1 LIQIL
6 HFSAIFFIC
15 QLKHLQ
21 NVAVTMGDSK
31 HNQRR
36 TSLSEGARYKLIF
49 GLLEKGG
56 EVLTNSLVAQYGMSY
71 ATWHRDLQKLAKEGK
86 LEKTTS
92 GAIKLQSRDYQINDD
107 DSSLK
112 YISPATGLAVAQ
124 ICASGRAII
133 FDGSPYTIHLARQLP
148 DDFQSTVITNSPQ
161 VAIIL
166 AGRPRVEII
175 VSGGRLR
182 ANSLIP
188 GDPEGYNCIRKV
200 NADLCIL
207 GSGKLH
213 HEKGITVA
221 DFDEVT
227 IKEVMIESSSKV
239 ALLATAETLNS
250 EECFRVA
257 GIDKLTHL
265 ILLEDNIPAD
275 ALRPYEE
282 QGIKVIRP

>member
-1 LIQIL
+1 M
-6 HFSAIFFIC
+6 SS
-15 QLKHLQ
+15 
-21 NVAVTMGDSK
+21 SK
-31 HNQRR
+31 RNQRG
-36 TSLSEGARYKLIF
+36 TFLSEGARHKLIF
-49 GLLEKGG
+49 DLLEKSD
-56 EVLTNSLVAQYGMSY
+56 EVLTNSLVAQFGMSY
-71 ATWHRDLQKLAKEGK
+71 ATWHRDLQKLANERK

-92 GAIKLQSRDYQINDD
+92 GAIKLQSRDFQINDD
-107 DSSLK
+107 YSSLK
-112 YISPATGLAVAQ
+112 YIGPATGLAVAQ

-133 FDGSPYTIHLARQLP
+133 LDGSPYTIHLARQFP
-148 DDFQSTVITNSPQ
+148 ENFQSTIITNSPQ
-161 VAIIL
+161 VAIVL

-188 GDPEGYNCIRKV
+188 GDPEGYNYIRKV

-207 GSGKLH
+207 GSCKLH
-213 HEKGITVA
+213 YEKGITVA
-221 DFDEVT
+221 DFDEAA
-227 IKEVMIESSSKV
+227 IKEAMIESSSKV

-257 GIDKLTHL
+257 EIDKLTHL

-282 QGIKVIRP
+282 QGIQVIRA